1 MLATPSEKK
10 PQLVK
15 AKCAK
20 HGAARRFYCPVAW
33 RASDLNTVSPP
44 TSQRSPVG
52 KTAPPFKK
60 SFRNLNTGSG
70 LGTTAQRVPSQCSTS
85 VDARSVEMSIDVP

>member
-1 MLATPSEKK
+1 MLVIPRENK

-20 HGAARRFYCPVAW
+20 HGAFRRFYCPVAW

-60 SFRNLNTGSG
+60 SFRDLYTGSG
-70 LGTTAQRVPSQCSTS
+70 LGTTAQLVPSQCNTS
-85 VDARSVEMSIDVP
+85 VDERPVEMSIDVP